1 MTGKMGTKR
10 ARFNG
15 ALAAAA
21 LAASVAT
28 LSAASADAHWGA
40 PALTSVEV
48 FDRFDGTTLPMY
60 EHEGERFIVG
70 TPGHEY
76 TLRVRNLTGERVLAV
91 TSVDGVNVV
100 TGETASPGQS
110 GYVIDPYASVDIN
123 GWRKSLARTA
133 AFYFTDLGDSYA
145 ARTGRPGNVGVIG
158 VAVYRERP
166 QPRVERAPREKIA
179 AADAPA
185 GASASSTAQAPE
197 SAAAQ
202 PAPYDP
208 FWLLALP
215 LRNRRRCAKACAISS
230 PTPGAA
236 TAPRAPLHRSARVTG
251 ATKRRT
257 RRRWHSTGRARSRPR
272 RWWCATTDARPSRPW
287 ACCPTTRAT
296 RAAPRS
302 RSPVRCAS
310 YRTRADSRDRPPGPW
325 RPCAALR

>member
-10 ARFNG
+10 ARFNC

-202 PAPYDP
+202 PAPMREGVRDQLADARRSDSAARAAAPLGTGHGRNETSYATQVAFDRASTVPAQTLVVRYDRRETLAAMGVLPDDTRYARRTPQP
-208 FWLLALP
+208 F
-215 LRNRRRCAKACAISS
+215 
-230 PTPGAA
+230 PGALRFVPD
-236 TAPRAPLHRSARVTG
+236 PR
-251 ATKRRT
+251 
-257 RRRWHSTGRARSRPR
+257 
-272 RWWCATTDARPSRPW
+272 
-287 ACCPTTRAT
+287 
-296 RAAPRS
+296 
-302 RSPVRCAS
+302 
-310 YRTRADSRDRPPGPW
+310 
-325 RPCAALR
+325 